1 MNYPLPFDCGVQRYA
16 LLPILQIFDN
26 LYSGNPHKY
35 LQINRIV
42 FRLITAS
49 GNINAFGVVKTNKAA
64 VRLAKTKS
72 GCCQRVK
79 PQVIVLYGTRSDTG

>member
-16 LLPILQIFDN
+16 LFQLLQIFLP

-42 FRLITAS
+42 FKAQPLLQGTE
-49 GNINAFGVVKTNKAA
+49 AFA
-64 VRLAKTKS
+64 
-72 GCCQRVK
+72 GCSLSREAGCYRARD
-79 PQVIVLYGTRSDTG
+79 ILD